1 MNIKKVLVS
10 MFLGLLALGAN
21 AQVYEGATSPAD
33 SWVTAP
39 GINVRKDYGGK
50 DAVGNYLYDPRY
62 IVNGSFVKGPAF
74 RAARL
79 LKVDPDLFVQ
89 YGDYTCA
96 QFGAQAGLSTSACPS
111 IALAPPPPNPPID
124 PPPGPPTTGKVTTIV
139 VVPVRYQSP
148 PSSDPNEIKA
158 YNDTIGRVTQANLQ
172 IAFSK
177 IVPWWAAESYGKASA
192 VVTVLPAID
201 VQGNKPC
208 DFNGVATDARRAIPV
223 GMTYDVLGVV
233 TPYNCWQGQGVGG
246 GGVAISWGTQP
257 EGAAIV
263 LHEAGHAM
271 GLLHNA
277 NVINGTFVEYGSG
290 FEIMGAGHNCCDLLH
305 LNSDHKNKL
314 GWTTPMACA
323 STTLRSTYLYPDAI
337 RCGDFFMDYWPDWN
351 YVIIHKREF
360 HSGSQGGA
368 DSIDYAILM
377 QGQSYRLDIGKTV
390 THVGRGVVTIQ

>member
-1 MNIKKVLVS
+1 MKTLILLASLVS
-10 MFLGLLALGAN
+10 TLAFG
-21 AQVYEGATSPAD
+21 QMYEGSTAPAD
-33 SWVTAP
+33 SWVTVP
-39 GINVRKDYGGK
+39 GLNVRKDYGGK
-50 DAVGNYLYDPRY
+50 DAAGNYPYDPRY

-79 LKVDPDLFVQ
+79 LKIDPDLFIQ
-89 YGDYTCA
+89 YGDFSCA
-96 QFGAQAGLSTSACPS
+96 KFGAAAVLATSTCPS
-111 IALAPPPPNPPID
+111 IALSPTPPNPPID
-124 PPPGPPTTGKVTTIV
+124 PPPSPGTGKVTTIV

-172 IAFSK
+172 TAFAG
-177 IVPWWAAESYGKASA
+177 ITPWWTAESYGKASA
-192 VVTVLPAID
+192 KVTVLPAID
-201 VQGNKPC
+201 VPGNKPC
-208 DFNGVATDARRAIPV
+208 DFNGVATDARRAIPA

-277 NVINGTFVEYGSG
+277 NMINGYFVEYGSE
-290 FEIMGAGHNCCDLLH
+290 FDIMGAGHNCCNLLH

-314 GWTTPMACA
+314 GWITPLACA
-323 STTLRSTYLYPDAI
+323 STTLRSTYSYPDAI
-337 RCGDFFMDYWPDWN
+337 QCGSYFMEYWPDWN
-351 YVIIHKREF
+351 YVIVHKREF

-368 DSIDYAILM
+368 DSIDYAILR
-377 QGQSYRLDIGKTV
+377 QGQSYTMDSGKKV
-390 THVGRGVVTIQ
+390 THDGKGVVTIQ